1 MFRLNFIVA
10 FSLISITSFSL
21 AQTPKEIV
29 NPEIFGNRVRE
40 YLKDTENG
48 KKPEVIE
55 LLQMIKVESIKISL
69 AADSSY
75 SLTYLPKGNE
85 SSADKDVLSKT
96 FKDIVL
102 LNVLGNFKGGLAD
115 TETSKALI
123 GAIKI
128 NPEAIII
135 EDKDKIKLD
144 DRKSNKSNTSQVAQ
158 VNPYTY
164 WAMVPYYQPFVSYV
178 KQGRLWNRQYVPF
191 VINLPS
197 YTWVQIFAIP
207 NYQQPAITLPTI
219 ETVSVPANMNPD
231 YSYQLGKQ
239 AYQER
244 KLSEALEYFNHT
256 LSLQPENAVVWHYR
270 TVALYELGKVQMA
283 QESAKRAGALFIS
296 HPENKATVLASL
308 ERIQGSPRSF
318 LAEYRQTMTE
328 SEANTIVKA
337 ELPKDLLARKEQMLA
352 SSKK

>member
-21 AQTPKEIV
+21 AQTPKEMV

-69 AADSSY
+69 APDSSY
-75 SLTYLPKGNE
+75 SLTYLPKGNG
-85 SSADKDVLSKT
+85 SLTDKDVLNKT

-144 DRKSNKSNTSQVAQ
+144 DRKPNKSNTSQVAQ
-158 VNPYTY
+158 VNSYTY

-207 NYQQPAITLPTI
+207 NYQQPANTLPTI
-219 ETVSVPANMNPD
+219 ETVSVPVNMNPD
-231 YSYQLGKQ
+231 FSYQLGKQ

-256 LSLQPENAVVWHYR
+256 LSLQPENAVAWHYR

-296 HPENKATVLASL
+296 HPENKANVLASL

-318 LAEYRQTMTE
+318 LVEHRQTMTE
-328 SEANTIVKA
+328 SEANTIAKA

-352 SSKK
+352 SAKK

>member
-21 AQTPKEIV
+21 AQTPKEMV

-69 AADSSY
+69 APDSSY
-75 SLTYLPKGNE
+75 SLTYLPKGNG
-85 SSADKDVLSKT
+85 SLTDKDVLNKT

-158 VNPYTY
+158 VNPYTNT
-164 WAMVPYYQPFVSYV
+164 S
-178 KQGRLWNRQYVPF
+178 
-191 VINLPS
+191 
-197 YTWVQIFAIP
+197 
-207 NYQQPAITLPTI
+207 PTI

-231 YSYQLGKQ
+231 FSYQLGKQ

-256 LSLQPENAVVWHYR
+256 LSLQPENAIAWHYR

-296 HPENKATVLASL
+296 HPENKSTILASL

-318 LAEYRQTMTE
+318 LVEHRQTMTE
-328 SEANTIVKA
+328 SEANTIAKA

-352 SSKK
+352 SAKK

>member
-21 AQTPKEIV
+21 AQTAKESV

-40 YLKDTENG
+40 YLKDAENG

-55 LLQMIKVESIKISL
+55 LLQMIKIESIKISL
-69 AADSSY
+69 TPDTSY
-75 SLTYLPKGNE
+75 LLTYKSNE
-85 SSADKDVLSKT
+85 NGSLANKDTINNILKN
-96 FKDIVL
+96 IVL
-102 LNVLGNFKGGLAD
+102 LNVLGNYKGGLID
-115 TETSKALI
+115 TKTSTALI
-123 GAIKI
+123 AGITI
-128 NPEAIII
+128 RPETIVILPPIID
-135 EDKDKIKLD
+135 EPTPPKPPTPPA
-144 DRKSNKSNTSQVAQ
+144 SPVTQ
-158 VNPYTY
+158 VNYFTY
-164 WAMVPYYQPFVSYV
+164 WAMVPNYQPFVSYV

-207 NYQQPAITLPTI
+207 NYQQPANTLPTI

-231 YSYQLGKQ
+231 FSYQLGKQ

-256 LSLQPENAVVWHYR
+256 LSLQPENAIVWHYR
-270 TVALYELGKVQMA
+270 TVALYELGKVQLA

-328 SEANTIVKA
+328 SEANTIAKA